1 VRAPEASIG
10 ASAAAIGRTEAAIQV
25 AGLGGILTA
34 GLALAYT
41 SLKVPLFCPLRAAT
55 GVPCPFCGMTTGT
68 VAVLQGN
75 IVAALAANPF
85 SLAVPPLVTGGI
97 LSRLRSMFRERPR
110 REWSP
115 IVRKAGLS
123 LFFSALIASWIFQL
137 FRFDV
142 L

>member
-1 VRAPEASIG
+1 MRAPETGIG
-10 ASAAAIGRTEAAIQV
+10 ASAGVIGRTEAAIQV
-25 AGLGGILTA
+25 AGLGGLLAA

-41 SLKVPLFCPLRAAT
+41 SLKIPLFCPLRAAT

-75 IVAALAANPF
+75 IGAALAANPF
-85 SLAVPPLVTGGI
+85 SLAVPPVVVGGI
-97 LSRLRSMFRERPR
+97 FSRLHMIFRDRPR

-115 IVRKAGLS
+115 VVRKAAMWV
-123 LFFSALIASWIFQL
+123 FFSALMGSWIFQL

>member
-1 VRAPEASIG
+1 VRAPETGIG
-10 ASAAAIGRTEAAIQV
+10 ASAAVIGRTEAAIQV
-25 AGLGGILTA
+25 AGLGGLLAA

-41 SLKVPLFCPLRAAT
+41 SLKIPLFCPLRAAT

-75 IVAALAANPF
+75 VGAALAANPF
-85 SLAVPPLVTGGI
+85 SLAVPPVVAGGI
-97 LSRLRSMFRERPR
+97 FSRLRMIFRDRQR

-115 IVRKAGLS
+115 VVRKAAMG
-123 LFFSALIASWIFQL
+123 LFFSALIGSWIFQL